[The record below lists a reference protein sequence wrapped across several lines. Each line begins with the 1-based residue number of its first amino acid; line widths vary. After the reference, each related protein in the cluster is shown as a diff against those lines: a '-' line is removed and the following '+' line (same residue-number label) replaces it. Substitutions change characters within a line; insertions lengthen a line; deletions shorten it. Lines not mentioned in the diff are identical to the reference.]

1 MCCHATEP
9 SANGHTSLLKGLS
22 KAPARMCRQV
32 RNLRSCIKV
41 ALDFVSPE
49 SLSQLEQLAKDRR
62 ALALQETGPPDQKCA
77 LGCRPDVL
85 SLCTL
90 RYRRVVPDTPLTLPV
105 STLRLPL
112 AMQVVR

>member
-1 MCCHATEP
+1 MGWVTRVA
-9 SANGHTSLLKGLS
+9 
-22 KAPARMCRQV
+22 QV

-49 SLSQLEQLAKDRR
+49 SLPQLEQLAKDRR

-77 LGCRPDVL
+77 AWLSARSA

-90 RYRRVVPDTPLTLPV
+90 HYWWVMAEMPLLLCI
-105 STLRLPL
+105 STLRLRSPT
-112 AMQVVR
+112 QVLC